1 MSFLRSAH
9 DLSKIIRLKLAQYT
23 NVYYLCRVKLKHII
37 TMSNETDYLI
47 SLLMQ
52 NKAKKKMLDFVFEN
66 NIDADEKKMN
76 AILDEKLRVEK
87 NIENIEKA
95 LKELEK

>member
-1 MSFLRSAH
+1 
-9 DLSKIIRLKLAQYT
+9 
-23 NVYYLCRVKLKHII
+23 
-37 TMSNETDYLI
+37 MSNETDYLI

-52 NKAKKKMLDFVFEN
+52 NQAKKKMLDFVFVN
-66 NIDADEKKMN
+66 NSDADEKKMN
-76 AILDEKLRVEK
+76 AILEEKLRVEK

>member
-9 DLSKIIRLKLAQYT
+9 DLSKIIRL
-23 NVYYLCRVKLKHII
+23 
-37 TMSNETDYLI
+37 DYLI

-66 NIDADEKKMN
+66 NSDADEKKMN

>member
-1 MSFLRSAH
+1 
-9 DLSKIIRLKLAQYT
+9 
-23 NVYYLCRVKLKHII
+23 
-37 TMSNETDYLI
+37 MSNETDYLI

-52 NKAKKKMLDFVFEN
+52 NKEK
-66 NIDADEKKMN
+66 KKMN

>member
-1 MSFLRSAH
+1 
-9 DLSKIIRLKLAQYT
+9 
-23 NVYYLCRVKLKHII
+23 
-37 TMSNETDYLI
+37 MSNETDYLI

-52 NKAKKKMLDFVFEN
+52 NKAK
-66 NIDADEKKMN
+66 KKMN

>member
-52 NKAKKKMLDFVFEN
+52 NKAKMYCRAWHHGKPCS
-66 NIDADEKKMN
+66 AS
-76 AILDEKLRVEK
+76 AH
-87 NIENIEKA
+87 
-95 LKELEK
+95 